1 MNLQVMCAGW
11 ETAVFSRGCGGQVH
25 NSQRSAFPGRG
36 GPRFCLRSCSRVP
49 YVWGPNIDRVALRLV
64 FKIRLRREGRNRSWL
79 EGAQGQNG
87 ASFVKPLSKQKDQ
100 GA

>member
-1 MNLQVMCAGW
+1 M
-11 ETAVFSRGCGGQVH
+11 
-25 NSQRSAFPGRG
+25 
-36 GPRFCLRSCSRVP
+36 
-49 YVWGPNIDRVALRLV
+49 WGPNIDRVALRLV